1 MAPGAEIPTQKHK
14 HEQPKQCASS
24 TSQQPYCVK
33 SWEKQFSWGTRQ
45 EIQNSNYKHGS
56 GSARQRRWQEWKDLA
71 WWMKPRKQCPPGTT
85 GLKPVWTL
93 RDCAST
99 PKTCTGSSQI
109 PAPRREVNRPPT
121 PNEEAICHWYLLA
134 KCYQMVC
141 HWVHQPY
148 SRAGPMSSPRWP
160 QETKYILLWI
170 FYFIFASFDGLLQ
183 FWFLFV
189 DFDLFWQ
196 RKGGER
202 TYSWV
207 SRKVGESGRSCW
219 GEGT

>member
-33 SWEKQFSWGTRQ
+33 PWEKQFSWSTRQ
-45 EIQNSNYKHGS
+45 GIQNSNYKHGS
-56 GSARQRRWQEWKDLA
+56 GSARQRRWQEWKDLG
-71 WWMKPRKQCPPGTT
+71 WRMKPRKQCPPGTT
-85 GLKPVWTL
+85 GLMPVWTL

-99 PKTCTGSSQI
+99 PKTCTGSSRI
-109 PAPRREVNRPPT
+109 PAPRREVDRPPT

-134 KCYQMVC
+134 AGKVLSNG
-141 HWVHQPY
+141 VPLGTY
-148 SRAGPMSSPRWP
+148 SRAGPMSSPGWP
-160 QETKYILLWI
+160 QETKCILLWN
-170 FYFIFASFDGLLQ
+170 FCFIFASFDGLLQ

-189 DFDLFWQ
+189 GFDLFWQ
-196 RKGGER
+196 RKGGKR
-202 TYSWV
+202 TYNWV
-207 SRKVGESGRSCW
+207 SRKVGESGRSSW